1 MRNLKKSRLYRVGS
15 AFMAAAVMFTCMPQG
30 QLYVSAKES
39 EMLMDTE
46 EKPEAG
52 QPQTVSEEE
61 PDIPEKQDDSLP
73 QDNKEDVKQ
82 DAITPSKPGEA
93 DGEEDIEE
101 IEETEE
107 IEEVEVEETE
117 EIEKIEEE
125 AALDDAVAPQADPIT
140 YVFKGPTKTTYLKGE
155 SVDIAGATISY
166 TTADGK
172 NVQVDI
178 KNAEVA
184 FNSND
189 VGVGQMTISYGEQSE
204 NFDILVIEAPK
215 LTAQYRQTL
224 SEITLPSNTEGT
236 WTWKNDAQQLDKV
249 GRQTYLANFT
259 PTTTKY
265 QSRSDISAELTVTC
279 DLGRYADIML
289 SIPQNGYTYDG
300 TEKKPDVTV
309 SVSDR
314 NLLAGSDYTVSYQ
327 DNVNAGT
334 ATVTVTGQNNYTN
347 SKSETFQ
354 IKKAKLRIRATSKT
368 IYCGDPLPG
377 SSETGAYQ
385 YEYTVSGLAEGDSFA
400 SGPTFQC
407 AITDTKNAAT
417 YDIIPGSAVITD
429 AVKNNYETEI
439 EYISGTLTVRVF
451 VPQPVI
457 IAGMPSELDTTYD
470 KSQWPHGDKAVV
482 RVSGGTAAVT
492 NVTAVPSYTGTTK
505 GGVSYQSADAPTQ
518 AGDYELTFTLGGAD
532 AKKYAI
538 REGADTFS
546 FTIKQKVITI
556 TAPSKKVAAGESVPE
571 ADSLKDDIQVTGL
584 LKGDT
589 QAAVLDGTL
598 SLKYSEE
605 NISSARAGTYDII
618 PDGVTIKDSNYAL
631 NSVNGT
637 LTVEGRKEFEADFT
651 SIKVKDKTYDSKPH
665 SISGYATDESD
676 GSFLYTI
683 QVTDETRKREAEKE
697 QDPDSGDTLPDY
709 IKQEQHVPITEIVKR
724 YEKVAPVDVGRYTLE
739 IFSEADKDIYEYD
752 GDALF
757 EKGFYV
763 TVLQKKE
770 MQLGGMTG
778 ITDKEYDGN
787 PVNLSSQIAN
797 AKLLTDGG
805 VDITEKAKLT
815 FAITGT
821 TVYSTDGYQDYSQT
835 IDPDAPSAGMP
846 DKAGEYVLHVKLIRQ
861 EPYNYVENEW
871 KYPFA
876 IKRKK
881 LTITVNGQ
889 EMYVG
894 DGRLEAGTALPE
906 RFENQ
911 YTIDGALDADKEKLA
926 EKLTV
931 VPGQDVEADVSGIY
945 DLELSGLVESEW
957 PDYEITWNNAKLTVK
972 GQLHKIEGELKAV
985 TNIPNGTTL
994 EEIAGSYLPKKATIY
1009 LYRGGKAPAL
1019 GTDAGEDIEDRADIV
1034 WNATKTAQG
1043 TSYNRNGKV
1052 AQTFKMEGTV
1062 TLPELVYADAD
1073 TSLTVTV
1080 SVSVREACE
1089 GQALRPIADVTP
1101 GKVASGTK
1109 VQLST
1114 AEENGKIYYTV
1125 EADNPVDSV
1134 TRREYK
1140 TPIEIRRTMTIRAV
1154 TQVEGKNDS
1163 PELHVT
1169 YYLDKTIKPDDPD
1182 DPDNPDNPQVPDE
1195 DVPEDD
1201 NGNKLPIPDELWVT
1215 DVRGYVYTG
1224 KAIKPEVRVYDY
1236 KKRLEEKK
1244 DYTISY
1250 KNNTNA
1256 ADKDHPTKAPT
1267 ITITGKGNYEGKL
1280 LKTFTIAPKN
1290 IGDADVKTD
1299 DLTVVFNNKLQKPV
1313 PTITWNGKKL
1323 SGKKDYSVSIGKG
1336 VVTGSEEPIEAD
1348 SYPITLVGTGNYTG
1362 ERKIT
1367 FTITQG
1373 TPVPKLTVSKIAAVT
1388 YTGVAFEP
1396 KPTVKDGKTEL
1407 REGADYILSYEDNI
1421 EVGTASV
1428 LITGTGVSG
1437 RSKYFGV
1444 KRVTFQ
1450 IKAAATMNKAKVQFT
1465 GASVYTGSAVEPVCT
1480 VTISGRPLVKDTD
1493 YTVVYQNNVKAGTA
1507 TAVFTGKGAYGGT
1520 LKKTYKIKAY
1530 DLMANPN
1537 KKVEI
1542 QTVEAYPYMKGG
1554 STPKP
1559 VVRFDGK
1566 KLTEGTDYTLSYK
1579 NNNAAGKAATMTVK
1593 GKGNF
1598 TGSVVKGYL
1607 VTIQDLSNM
1616 TVKPADKVYQAKANI
1631 YKTTVRVYDT
1641 NGKQLSAGKDYDKNV
1656 TYTYSVL
1663 PKGQKVITADGKERN
1678 VNVGDA
1684 VDPGDIIPFGTKIKV
1699 KVNAVGSNY
1708 TGSAEGVY
1716 SITRA
1721 DIAKAKVTVPTQTYT
1736 GKAIEPKGKDISV
1749 LMNGM
1754 PVSSEEYEIISYTNN
1769 INKGTAK
1776 LTIQGK
1782 GNYGGTKTVSFK
1794 IKGKSMLKL
1803 FG

>member
-117 EIEKIEEE
+117 KIEEE
-125 AALDDAVAPQADPIT
+125 AALDDDAAAPQADPIT

-155 SVDIAGATISY
+155 SVDITGATISY

-172 NVQVDI
+172 TAQVDI
-178 KNAEVA
+178 KNADVA

-189 VGVGQMTISYGEQSE
+189 VGVGQMTIKYGGQSE

-215 LTAQYRQTL
+215 LPAQYGQTL
-224 SEITLPSNTEGT
+224 SEITLPENNEGT
-236 WTWKNDAQQLDKV
+236 WTWKDGTQRLNRV
-249 GRQTYLANFT
+249 GRQTYLANFSSSS
-259 PTTTKY
+259 KY

-279 DLGRYADIML
+279 DLEKNATILL

-309 SVSDR
+309 SVGDR
-314 NLLAGSDYTVSYQ
+314 NLLAGSDYDVSYQ

-334 ATVTVTGQNNYTN
+334 ATVTVTGKGNYTN

-439 EYISGTLTVRVF
+439 EYITGTLTVRVF

-457 IAGMPSELDTTYD
+457 IAGLPSDLNTTYD

-492 NVTAVPSYTGTTK
+492 NVTAVPWYTGTTK
-505 GGVSYQSADAPTQ
+505 AGVSYESADAPTQ

-571 ADSLKDDIQVTGL
+571 ADSLKDGIQVTGL

-589 QAAVLDGTL
+589 QASVLDGTL
-598 SLKYSEE
+598 SLKYSED

-631 NSVNGT
+631 NSVKGT

-651 SIKVKDKTYDSKPH
+651 SIKVKDKTYDGKRH

-697 QDPDSGDTLPDY
+697 QDPDSGDTLPNY
-709 IKQEQHVPITEIVKR
+709 IEQEQHVPITEIVKR
-724 YEKVAPVDVGRYTLE
+724 YEKVAPVDVGRYTLQ

-757 EKGFYV
+757 EEGFYV
-763 TVLQKKE
+763 TALQKNE

-787 PVNLSSQIAN
+787 PVNLSGQIAN

-821 TVYSTDGYQDYSQT
+821 TVYSTDGQQDYSET
-835 IDPDAPSAGMP
+835 IDPDDPSAGMP

-861 EPYNYVENEW
+861 EPYNYVGNEW
-871 KYPFA
+871 KYPFT

-894 DGRLEAGTALPE
+894 DGRLEAGTALPG

-911 YTIDGALDADKEKLA
+911 YTIDGALDADKEKFA

-972 GQLHKIEGELKAV
+972 GQLHRIEGELKAV

-1009 LYRGGKAPAL
+1009 LYRGGKAPAP

-1043 TSYNRNGKV
+1043 TSYNRNAKV

-1073 TSLTVTV
+1073 TSLTVMV

-1101 GKVASGTK
+1101 GPVAPGTR

-1114 AEENGKIYYTV
+1114 AEENGKIFYTV
-1125 EADNPVDSV
+1125 EADNPVYSV
-1134 TRREYK
+1134 TRREYDK
-1140 TPIEIRRTMTIRAV
+1140 PIEIRSTMTIRAV
-1154 TQVEGKNDS
+1154 TKVEGKNDS
-1163 PELHVT
+1163 PELRVT

-1195 DVPEDD
+1195 DVPKDD

-1290 IGDADVKTD
+1290 IGDADVKAD
-1299 DLTVVFNNKLQKPV
+1299 DLTVAFNNKAQKPV
-1313 PTITWNGKKL
+1313 PVVNWNGKKL
-1323 SGKKDYSVSIGKG
+1323 AAKKDYTFEEFSQTAAGDYSV
-1336 VVTGSEEPIEAD
+1336 
-1348 SYPITLVGTGNYTG
+1348 TLTGTGNYTG
-1362 ERKIT
+1362 ERKIK
-1367 FTITQG
+1367 FTITNAM
-1373 TPVPKLTVSKIAAVT
+1373 PVAKLTVSKIAAQT
-1388 YTGVAFEP
+1388 YTGAAITP
-1396 KPTVKDGKTEL
+1396 KPTVKSGKTVLE
-1407 REGADYILSYEDNI
+1407 EGKEYTLSYEDNI

-1428 LITGTGVSG
+1428 IIKGAG
-1437 RSKYFGV
+1437 RFAGV
-1444 KRVTFQ
+1444 KRVTFP
-1450 IKAAATMNKAKVQFT
+1450 IKEAALMNKAKIAMQFKSGT
-1465 GASVYTGSAVEPVCT
+1465 MYTGKEITASDYDVT
-1480 VTISGRPLVKDTD
+1480 VSVKANGVTQTLPLVKDKD
-1493 YTVVYQNNVKAGTA
+1493 YKVTYQNNVKAGTA
-1507 TAVFTGKGAYGGT
+1507 TAVFEGINAYRGT
-1520 LKKTYKIKAY
+1520 QKKTFKITAY
-1530 DLMANPN
+1530 DLQMDLN
-1537 KKVEI
+1537 KKLSI
-1542 QTVEAYPYMKGG
+1542 QTADSYPYMKGG
-1554 STPKP
+1554 SAQKP
-1559 VVRFDGK
+1559 VVKFDGK
-1566 KLTEGTDYTLSYK
+1566 VLTEGTDYTVSYK

-1616 TVKPADKVYQAKANI
+1616 TVKPADKVYQEKANI

-1663 PKGQKVITADGKERN
+1663 PKDQKIITADGKDRE
-1678 VNVGDA
+1678 VGDA

-1699 KVNAVGSNY
+1699 KVNAAGSNY

-1736 GKAIEPKGKDISV
+1736 GKAIEPKAKDISV

-1754 PVSSEEYEIISYTNN
+1754 PVSSGDYEIISYTNN

>member
-407 AITDTKNAAT
+407 AITDKKNAAT

-757 EKGFYV
+757 EEGFYV
-763 TVLQKKE
+763 TALQKNE

-787 PVNLSSQIAN
+787 PVNLSGQIAN

-821 TVYSTDGYQDYSQT
+821 TVYSTDGHQDYSQT
-835 IDPDAPSAGMP
+835 IDPDDPSAGMP

-861 EPYNYVENEW
+861 EPYNYVGNEW
-871 KYPFA
+871 KYPFT

-894 DGRLEAGTALPE
+894 DGRLEAGTALPG

-911 YTIDGALDADKEKLA
+911 YTIDGALDADKEKFA

-994 EEIAGSYLPKKATIY
+994 EEIAGSYLPKKAAIY

-1043 TSYNRNGKV
+1043 TSYNRNAKV

-1089 GQALRPIADVTP
+1089 GQALSPIADVMSGQVAP
-1101 GKVASGTK
+1101 GTR

-1114 AEENGKIYYTV
+1114 TEENGEIYYTV
-1125 EADNPVDSV
+1125 QADNPVYSV
-1134 TRREYK
+1134 TSRKYTK
-1140 TPIEIRRTMTIRAV
+1140 PIEIRSTMTIRAV
-1154 TQVEGKNDS
+1154 TKVEGKNDS
-1163 PELHVT
+1163 PELRVT

-1195 DVPEDD
+1195 DVPKDD

-1290 IGDADVKTD
+1290 IGDADVKAD
-1299 DLTVVFNNKLQKPV
+1299 DLTVAFNNKAQKPV
-1313 PTITWNGKKL
+1313 PVVNWNGKKL
-1323 SGKKDYSVSIGKG
+1323 AAKKDYTFEEFTQTAAGDYSVTL
-1336 VVTGSEEPIEAD
+1336 TGA
-1348 SYPITLVGTGNYTG
+1348 GNYTG
-1362 ERKIT
+1362 ERKIK
-1367 FTITQG
+1367 FTITNAM
-1373 TPVPKLTVSKIAAVT
+1373 PVAKLTVSKIAAQT
-1388 YTGVAFEP
+1388 YTGAAITP
-1396 KPTVKDGKTEL
+1396 KPTVKSGKTVLEEG
-1407 REGADYILSYEDNI
+1407 REYTLSYEDNI

-1428 LITGTGVSG
+1428 IIKGAG
-1437 RSKYFGV
+1437 RFAGM
-1444 KRVTFQ
+1444 KRVNFP
-1450 IKAAATMNKAKVQFT
+1450 IKEAALMNKAKIAMQFKSGT
-1465 GASVYTGSAVEPVCT
+1465 MYTGKEITASDYDVT
-1480 VTISGRPLVKDTD
+1480 VSVKANGVTQTLPLVKDKD
-1493 YTVVYQNNVKAGTA
+1493 YKVTYQNNVKAGTA
-1507 TAVFTGKGAYGGT
+1507 TAVFEGINAYRGT
-1520 LKKTYKIKAY
+1520 QKKTFKITAY
-1530 DLMANPN
+1530 DLQMDLN
-1537 KKVEI
+1537 KKLNI
-1542 QTVEAYPYMKGG
+1542 QTADSYPYMKGG
-1554 STPKP
+1554 SAQKP
-1559 VVRFDGK
+1559 VVKFDGK
-1566 KLTEGTDYTLSYK
+1566 VLTEGTDYTLSYK

-1616 TVKPADKVYQAKANI
+1616 TVKPADKVYQEKANI

-1663 PKGQKVITADGKERN
+1663 PKDQKIITADGKDRE
-1678 VNVGDA
+1678 VGDA
-1684 VDPGDIIPFGTKIKV
+1684 VDPGDIIPYGTKIKV
-1699 KVNAVGSNY
+1699 KVNAAGSNY

-1736 GKAIEPKGKDISV
+1736 GKAIEPKAKDISV

-1754 PVSSEEYEIISYTNN
+1754 PVSSGEYEIISYTNN